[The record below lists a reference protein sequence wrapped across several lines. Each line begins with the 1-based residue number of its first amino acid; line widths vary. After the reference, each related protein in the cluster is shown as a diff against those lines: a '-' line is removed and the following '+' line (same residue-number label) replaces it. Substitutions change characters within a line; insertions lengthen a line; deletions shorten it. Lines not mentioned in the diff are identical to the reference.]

1 MPRRFW
7 LFWVGLVVALAVV
20 SPPAQACAVCYG
32 AADSP
37 MTKGMNNAILFLLSI
52 VGVVQ
57 VGFVALFVSIRRRT
71 RRLQQQRDRF
81 QLIEGGAS

>member
-1 MPRRFW
+1 MATLGF
-7 LFWVGLVVALAVV
+7 VVALAVV

-37 MTKGMNNAILFLLSI
+37 MTQGMNNAILFLLSI
-52 VGVVQ
+52 VGFVQ

>member
-7 LFWVGLVVALAVV
+7 LFWVGLVVALAVA

-37 MTKGMNNAILFLLSI
+37 MTEGKNNAILFLLSI

>member
-7 LFWVGLVVALAVV
+7 LVWVGLVVALAVA

-37 MTKGMNNAILFLLSI
+37 MTEGMNNAILFLLSI